1 MVVSVVLVGGGNMRL
16 SCDPQE
22 ISADMFVNKM
32 VVGVQC
38 VAKQQSG
45 YRRAEVTKVVSGTEV
60 GVSP

>member
-1 MVVSVVLVGGGNMRL
+1 MHL

-32 VVGVQC
+32 VVGLQC
-38 VAKQQSG
+38 VAKQQSS
-45 YRRAEVTKVVSGTEV
+45 YHRAEVTKVVSETEV